1 MSEFSWQ
8 AESLRATAFYKVGDT
23 PSDVNRLWE
32 LLMHRQPDQVS
43 SRPNE
48 RIHVAEGTFGGN
60 EKQLRCAI
68 GPDRVDWLLRAAP
81 PPPNREPDDLIT
93 VGTLTGVLPSFED
106 LGTRWL
112 NGSPDIIRL
121 AFGAVLL
128 FKVPSTDEA
137 NTTLTALLS
146 SVSFEPEGVS
156 DFLFRIN
163 RRKDLSSLKGG
174 SANRLGT
181 WSTVRTDS
189 VGFAIQGHGS
199 PQVTHRTGNFAC
211 RLELDINTAGMV
223 ETSLSGVEAAEVFR
237 ELVRLGTE
245 IAEQG
250 EKP

>member
-1 MSEFSWQ
+1 MSEVSWQ
-8 AESLRATAFYKVGDT
+8 AESLRATAFYNVGNT

-81 PPPNREPDDLIT
+81 PPPNREPDGLLT
-93 VGTLTGVLPSFED
+93 VGTLAGVLSSFQD

-112 NGSPDIIRL
+112 DISSDIIRL

-128 FKVPSTDEA
+128 FEVSSTDEA
-137 NTTLTALLS
+137 NARLNALLS

-163 RRKDLSSLKGG
+163 RQRALSSLKGG

-181 WSTVRTDS
+181 WSSVQVGS
-189 VGFAIQGHGS
+189 VGIAIQGRGS
-199 PQVTHRTGNFAC
+199 PQVTHGRGNFAC
-211 RLELDINTAGMV
+211 RLELDINTAGTF
-223 ETSLSGVEAAEVFR
+223 ETSLSGAEAAEVFR
-237 ELVRLGTE
+237 ELVGLGTE